1 MNILNNY
8 KKFLEKVQAD
18 FFQKN
23 PDFYLKNKVKGSH
36 PGLSKCSIDTF
47 SFAIR
52 SRIPTH
58 I

>member
-23 PDFYLKNKVKGSH
+23 PDFYLSN
-36 PGLSKCSIDTF
+36 T
-47 SFAIR
+47 
-52 SRIPTH
+52 PTNLKIKH
-58 I
+58 TSN

>member
-23 PDFYLKNKVKGSH
+23 PDFYLKNKVKDAEKIELELLLKKIQMENM
-36 PGLSKCSIDTF
+36 P
-47 SFAIR
+47 
-52 SRIPTH
+52 
-58 I
+58 